1 MLHLPV
7 TSPYTLASSKTVF
20 LAFTLLLAALPH
32 LPQKQNHVLQKI
44 IFTGTHLSLHHSSQL
59 PEPQP
64 LLCRVPVLPWV
75 GLPSH
80 LGTPLAFFFGYLITP
95 AESLQPSGTACLLLL
110 PNLIGESTSKHLI
123 LLLQVFLIFS
133 TFTLL
138 YHPLDSQIDRDTG
151 IRLTL
156 LQWKAKSTWVRRLCW
171 PWECTQKCL
180 CKFKRWSVGKYPWIN
195 VFHIGLSL

>member
-1 MLHLPV
+1 MRHLSV

-20 LAFTLLLAALPH
+20 LAFPLLLVALPH
-32 LPQKQNHVLQKI
+32 LPQKQNHVLQKS
-44 IFTGTHLSLHHSSQL
+44 IFIGTCLSLHHSSQL

-64 LLCRVPVLPWV
+64 LLCRVPVLLWV

-80 LGTPLAFFFGYLITP
+80 LGTPLAFLFGYLVTS

-123 LLLQVFLIFS
+123 LLLQAFQIFS

-151 IRLTL
+151 IQLTL
-156 LQWKAKSTWVRRLCW
+156 IPVKGKEHLSQKAVLTWRVYT
-171 PWECTQKCL
+171 EMFT
-180 CKFKRWSVGKYPWIN
+180 
-195 VFHIGLSL
+195 